1 MTMLVL
7 IFDANRSEAGIDAE
21 AAAELAALGI
31 THVAVAR
38 DETTEAVVLDGWAFD
53 AAASADEVKNIVS
66 GPSTAKTLRSVVQMI
81 LTQDKQPE
89 AFAGLDSPL
98 IQKGYK

>member
-7 IFDANRSEAGIDAE
+7 IFDANRSEAGIDAG
-21 AAAELAALGI
+21 AAAALASLGI

-53 AAASADEVKNIVS
+53 AASSADEVRSIVS
-66 GPSTAKTLRSVVQMI
+66 GPSTTKTLRSVLQMI
-81 LTQDKQPE
+81 LTQDRQLE
-89 AFAGLDSPL
+89 AGRELESPL
-98 IQKGYK
+98 TPKGSR